1 MQSEE
6 TNTKAWRRERAADWA
21 TGELTER
28 LRQLAAAV
36 FILQG
41 YASRDDKQGPKIY
54 GSLADNLYVVWKKH
68 AATFEPQGN
77 IADDVARELG
87 YGAMAVC
94 YLDRDRKEQRAYCA
108 AARVVSEMLD
118 SWHQDY

>member
-1 MQSEE
+1 MQ
-6 TNTKAWRRERAADWA
+6 TDDTMAWRNERAYDWA

-41 YASRDDKQGPKIY
+41 YARRDDKQSPKIY
-54 GSLADNLYVVWKKH
+54 GHLADGLYTVWKKY
-68 AATFEPQGN
+68 AAILVPQGN

-87 YGAMAVC
+87 YGAMIVC
-94 YLDRDRKEQRAYCA
+94 YLDRDRKEQRAYNN

-118 SWHQDY
+118 SWHDR